1 MAREALILQQRTD
14 VVVVGQLDGGL
25 LGACSEPSQARGS
38 EEEETARDRA
48 QTR

>member
-1 MAREALILQQRTD
+1 MI
-14 VVVVGQLDGGL
+14 VVGQLDGGL
-25 LGACSEPSQARGS
+25 LGTRGEPGQARGG